1 MEKSVLVSIDNTYA
15 TNGGIFIPSDY
26 LQIRQITFND
36 QYELQKEDVSVV
48 VPLSYYEKGM
58 PRVYCRR
65 GGVWVL
71 APMPEVAATPPY
83 DTVRVD
89 YYAEFSA
96 MSAINDTTVL
106 TDIASDLMVF
116 GALSYACD
124 HYSDKR
130 GDKFEARY
138 QQIFADI
145 QGMGDD
151 DETSGSAAVQPAY
164 FYSDDLDGTL

>member
-1 MEKSVLVSIDNTYA
+1 
-15 TNGGIFIPSDY
+15 
-26 LQIRQITFND
+26 
-36 QYELQKEDVSVV
+36 
-48 VPLSYYEKGM
+48 
-58 PRVYCRR
+58 
-65 GGVWVL
+65 
-71 APMPEVAATPPY
+71 
-83 DTVRVD
+83 
-89 YYAEFSA
+89 
-96 MSAINDTTVL
+96 
-106 TDIASDLMVF
+106 MVF